1 MQPLVS
7 QWQAAYPSATGVNIV
22 YQPIGSG
29 GGIQAITN
37 RTVDFGASDAP
48 LTADQFANCKGCYQ
62 LPWALGGTAVMV
74 NLKTNAH
81 APLHITGPVL
91 AKIYLGQITSWDDP
105 AIKAL
110 NPGISLPSE
119 KITPVYR
126 SDGSGTSYNFV
137 DYLSSISPAFKAKIG
152 VSTQPPFPVGVGG
165 KGSSGVSGVVKNTAG
180 AIGYADIAYAVTN
193 HIAVMAVKN
202 AAGKYTTPGIK
213 SITAAAASFK
223 TVPANGEMHIVNP
236 PKSEKRAYPISTYT
250 YVIIPASTG
259 NAVPLRKF
267 VFWAL
272 TKGSDVRGEAPL
284 RTHPEAGAGGVG
296 EDPEQG
302 AQQQLRTA
310 GLAGERGADTE
321 APSRGLRPRLCPRP
335 RRRRCASRSRA
346 RARCRASC
354 VPRRRGRSAR
364 RAASRSASAT
374 PTPSSAAVSTTKSP
388 RPRDAEA

>member
-1 MQPLVS
+1 MTFSVTRRRLWMAPIALAALGGCLAAAATAGQTRSTGGQLVGAGSTFVQPLVS
-7 QWQAAYPSATGVNIV
+7 QWQAAYPSVAGVNIV

-48 LTADQFANCKGCYQ
+48 LTTDQFANCKGCYQ

-74 NLKTNAH
+74 NVKTNAH

-91 AKIYLGQITSWDDP
+91 AKIYLGQITNWDDP

-110 NPGISLPSE
+110 NRGITFPSQ

-137 DYLSSISPAFKAKIG
+137 DYLSSISPAFKTKVG

-236 PKSEKRAYPISTYT
+236 PKSEKAAYPISTYT
-250 YVIIPASTG
+250 YVIIPGSTG

-272 TKGSDVRGEAPL
+272 TKGQSYGVKL
-284 RTHPEAGAGGVG
+284 RYVPIPKQVLVASEKTLNKVH
-296 EDPEQG
+296 
-302 AQQQLRTA
+302 
-310 GLAGERGADTE
+310 
-321 APSRGLRPRLCPRP
+321 APS
-335 RRRRCASRSRA
+335 
-346 RARCRASC
+346 
-354 VPRRRGRSAR
+354 
-364 RAASRSASAT
+364 
-374 PTPSSAAVSTTKSP
+374 
-388 RPRDAEA
+388 